1 MSRRRPGS
9 TIAPTSTHPAAPGGL
24 AFSRTNCRYEARAH
38 GKLPRGHDLVETM
51 SRYSERGHHYVAE
64 LKTIMR
70 QNKLDPIDESKLV
83 EMEIV
88 QLVLVN

>member
-1 MSRRRPGS
+1 MGHMDVGCHEGAGRYG
-9 TIAPTSTHPAAPGGL
+9 TSA
-24 AFSRTNCRYEARAH
+24 EARAH